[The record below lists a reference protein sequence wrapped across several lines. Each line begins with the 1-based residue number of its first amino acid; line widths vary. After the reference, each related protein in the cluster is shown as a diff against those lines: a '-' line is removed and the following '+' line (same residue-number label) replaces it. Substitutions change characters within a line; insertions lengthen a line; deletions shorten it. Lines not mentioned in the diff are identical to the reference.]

1 MNLTTNQVTMS
12 SMDIAQVTGKEHFHV
27 LRDIKTMLEELKE
40 GGVSSFG
47 DTPTIG
53 FQSTYFHPQN
63 GQEYPCYNLPKREC
77 LILVSGMA

>member
-53 FQSTYFHPQN
+53 FQSTYYQT
-63 GQEYPCYNLPKREC
+63 LS
-77 LILVSGMA
+77 I